1 MKAFGKRNFKE
12 KVMNIPKEKVIGS
25 LCAIVM
31 MVHQSTGGFSDGK
44 ACDCFCSHMDPMDF
58 RSFAF
63 ERPDLLDFIR
73 KAVEEKL
80 ARERNGIK

>member
-12 KVMNIPKEKVIGS
+12 KAMNMKKEQVSES
-25 LCAIVM
+25 LCALVM

-44 ACDCFCSHMDPMDF
+44 ACDCFCSHMDPKDM

-63 ERPDLLDFIR
+63 ERPDLLDFIW

-80 ARERNGIK
+80 ARERFTK